1 MLMNKLTEQFRLSRI
16 CVLLPPMKPSMSSLF
31 ILPDVILYNGEFSLN
46 VLTCL
51 WKMVVK
57 HRFLFWFLIN
67 KDFLDLPIIRLFV
80 IIAYKNI

>member
-16 CVLLPPMKPSMSSLF
+16 CIVVKPSMSSLF

-57 HRFLFWFLIN
+57 HKFLFWFLIN
-67 KDFLDLPIIRLFV
+67 NDFLDLPIIRLFV
-80 IIAYKNI
+80 IIGYKNIWL